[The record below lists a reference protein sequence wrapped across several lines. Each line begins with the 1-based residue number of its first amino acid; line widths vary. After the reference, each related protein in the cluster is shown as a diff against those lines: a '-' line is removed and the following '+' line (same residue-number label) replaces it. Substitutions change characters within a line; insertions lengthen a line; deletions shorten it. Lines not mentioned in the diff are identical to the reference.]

1 MRRPNRTAPLIAAL
15 ISLAL
20 LAACGK
26 QEAEDAAKKAE
37 QVAAEVK
44 AKAEAAA
51 KEAEAAAKDAAK
63 EAEAFALAAEA
74 YVYGYPLV
82 TMEMTRRIMT
92 NVEKPEGNRGP
103 MGQFVRARAYPN
115 AQFRDVTAPNADTL
129 YTTAWF
135 DVSKEPWIVS
145 IPDMKGRYFLLPMLD
160 GWTDVFQVPGKRT
173 TGTNA
178 QTFAITGPGWS
189 GELPKGVAEYKS
201 PTGLVW
207 LLGRIYSTG
216 TPQDYNEVHA
226 LQDKM
231 TAVPLSSWGK
241 PYTPE
246 PGKVDPS
253 IDMKTAVRAQ
263 VDALD
268 ANAYFKLLAELM
280 KTNPP
285 HADDAPIVAK
295 LAKIGIVPG
304 QDFDPSKL
312 EPAVAKGMAKAPKP
326 AQEQIMAWL
335 KEGIAAGDFK
345 LENGWAFTTKA
356 GTYGTSYLQRALITA
371 IGLGANRPQDAI
383 YPTSTGPDIVKKYSG
398 DKKYVMH
405 FPKGQTPPVDGFWSL
420 TMYDKD
426 YFFVDNPLNRY
437 TLSQRNKLKANPDG
451 SVDLYIQAES
461 PGKDK
466 ESNWLPA
473 PKDEF
478 ILMMRLYWPK
488 EKPPSLIDGSWK
500 IPEVREAS

>member
-1 MRRPNRTAPLIAAL
+1 MQRRTTAAL
-15 ISLAL
+15 AATLAAITL
-20 LAACGK
+20 LASCGK

-37 QVAAEVK
+37 QVATEAK
-44 AKAEAAA
+44 AKAEADA
-51 KEAEAAAKDAAK
+51 KAAEAAAK

-92 NVEKPEGNRGP
+92 NVEKPEGTRAP
-103 MGQFVRARAYPN
+103 MGQFVRMREYPT
-115 AQFRDVTAPNADTL
+115 AAFRDVTAPNADTL

-145 IPDMKGRYFLLPMLD
+145 VPDMKGRYFLLPMLD
-160 GWTDVFQVPGKRT
+160 GWTDVFQDPGKRVN
-173 TGTNA
+173 GTKA

-189 GELPKGVAEYKS
+189 GELPKGVTEYKS
-201 PTGLVW
+201 PTALVW

-216 TPQDYNEVHA
+216 TPQDYKEVHA
-226 LQDKM
+226 LQDKI

-241 PYTPE
+241 PFTPE
-246 PGKVDPS
+246 PGTVDPA
-253 IDMKTAVRAQ
+253 IDMKTAVRDQ
-263 VDALD
+263 VNALD
-268 ANAYFKLLAELM
+268 ANAYFKLLAELL

-285 HADDAPIVAK
+285 NAADAPMVEK

-304 QDFDPSKL
+304 QDFDPAKL
-312 EPAVAKGMAKAPKP
+312 EPAVAKGLAKAPKP
-326 AQEQIMAWL
+326 AQEQIMAWM
-335 KEGIAAGDFK
+335 KEGIAAGDMK
-345 LENGWAFTTKA
+345 MENGWFFTTKT
-356 GTYGTSYLQRALITA
+356 GEYGTGYLQRALVTA
-371 IGLGANRPQDAI
+371 IGLGANRPQDAV
-383 YPTSTGPDIVKKYSG
+383 YPTSTGPDLVQKYDGSKKYE
-398 DKKYVMH
+398 MR
-405 FPKGQTPPVDGFWSL
+405 FEKGQTPPVDGFWSL

-437 TLSQRNKLKANPDG
+437 TLSQRNKLKPNADG
-451 SVDLYIQAES
+451 SVTLYLQADS

-478 ILMMRLYWPK
+478 ILMLRLYWPK
-488 EKPPSLIDGSWK
+488 EKSPSLLDGSWK
-500 IPEVREAS
+500 IPEVKEAS